1 MVTTTL
7 SGKGQIVIPKSLRE
21 SRRWRPGTQFIVE
34 EITSGILLKTNRTF
48 PLTRPEDGLGCT
60 GYQGPVINV
69 QDMDQAIQGDIR
81 KRARSLKA
89 PVKAL

>member
-21 SRRWRPGTQFIVE
+21 SRRWQPGTRFVVE
-34 EITSGILLKTNRTF
+34 EITSGILLKPSRTF
-48 PLTRPEDGLGCT
+48 PLTSLEDGLGCT

-69 QDMDQAIQGDIR
+69 KDMEKAIQGDIR
-81 KRARSLKA
+81 RRARSLKA
-89 PVKAL
+89 SVKAL

>member
-1 MVTTTL
+1 MITTTL

-21 SRRWRPGTQFIVE
+21 SHRWRPGTRFIVE

-48 PLTRPEDGLGCT
+48 PPTSPEDGLGCT

-69 QDMDQAIQGDIR
+69 QDMERAVQRDIR
-81 KRARSLKA
+81 KRWRKGEKA
-89 PVKAL
+89 